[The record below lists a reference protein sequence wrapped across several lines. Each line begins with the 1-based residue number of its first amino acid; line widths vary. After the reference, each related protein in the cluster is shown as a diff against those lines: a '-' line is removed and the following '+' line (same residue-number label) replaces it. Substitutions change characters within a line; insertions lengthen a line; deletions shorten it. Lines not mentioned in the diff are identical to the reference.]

1 LLAFQIAVNLAQ
13 AEDTRDEKGRFVV
26 ERKHIKV
33 TVDLL
38 KEFKAY
44 MHGLHKKTNEQRA
57 LEAKIRFDPYNS
69 AHSSQGAV

>member
-1 LLAFQIAVNLAQ
+1 
-13 AEDTRDEKGRFVV
+13 
-26 ERKHIKV
+26 
-33 TVDLL
+33 
-38 KEFKAY
+38 